1 MAKALVRLF
10 LTCCLVVPVPLP
22 AQETTA
28 DTADARVEVRR
39 SDAGQGWSTQT
50 RRRDTRRPVEP
61 GESTLFLRVYD
72 GDRVFGP
79 VLDDEGQVLGLNVT
93 TALETCADG
102 NTLVKALNIGG
113 WQYSLDVSC
122 SDFSRGSRITLR
134 READGLV
141 VRESTNQRREAGVPR
156 VIRCEPGR
164 WTCRTEV
171 AADD

>member
-1 MAKALVRLF
+1 MAKAPLRLF
-10 LTCCLVVPVPLP
+10 LACCLAIAAPLP

-28 DTADARVEVRR
+28 VTEGSRVEVRR

-50 RRRDTRRPVEP
+50 RRREERRPVEP

-79 VLDDEGQVLGLNVT
+79 VLDEEGQVLGLNVT

-102 NTLVKALNIGG
+102 NTIVKALNIGG
-113 WQYSLDVSC
+113 WHYSLDVSC

-141 VRESTNQRREAGVPR
+141 IRESANQRREAGVPR

-171 AADD
+171 AERD

>member
-1 MAKALVRLF
+1 MVRVSIRLF
-10 LTCCLVVPVPLP
+10 CAFCLATSLPLA
-22 AQETTA
+22 AQESTA
-28 DTADARVEVRR
+28 GTEDSRVEVRR
-39 SDAGQGWSTQT
+39 SEAGHGWSTQT
-50 RRRDTRRPVEP
+50 RRSEQHRPVEP

-79 VLDDEGQVLGLNVT
+79 VLDDEGQALGLNVT

-102 NTLVKALNIGG
+102 NTIVKALNIGG
-113 WQYSLDVSC
+113 WNYSLDVSC

-141 VRESTNQRREAGVPR
+141 IRETTNQRREAGVPR

-171 AADD
+171 AEQD